1 MNDLEKLEKIAL
13 ELITSYDITA
23 PPVPIESMLK
33 YPKDDMWKQ
42 VDVNQLSGSF
52 ISVKNR
58 YSPRMS
64 LARLL
69 VRHVATSDWGKERQL
84 QQLLIQDENYIYAFA
99 RMLVM
104 PASMISALTTASRNP
119 TMISMKFEVPE
130 DDARQRMLDLVR
142 I

>member
-13 ELITSYDITA
+13 ELITSYEITT

-33 YPKDDMWKQ
+33 NPKDGMWKQ

-52 ISVKNR
+52 ISVKDR

-69 VRHVATSDWGKERQL
+69 VRHVATSEWGKERQL
-84 QQLLIQDENYIYAFA
+84 QQLLIQDENHIYAFA

-104 PASMISALTTASRNP
+104 PASMISSLSTASRNP

-130 DDARQRMLDLVR
+130 DDARQRMFDLVR

>member
-1 MNDLEKLEKIAL
+1 MDNLEKLEKIAS
-13 ELITSYDITA
+13 ELIEVYAITT
-23 PPVPIESMLK
+23 PPVPIESMLRT
-33 YPKDDMWKQ
+33 PKDEMWKQ

-52 ISVKNR
+52 ISVKDR

-69 VRHVATSDWGKERQL
+69 VRHIATSDWGKERQL
-84 QQLLIQDENYIYAFA
+84 QQLLILDENYVHVFA

-104 PASMISALTTASRNP
+104 PADMITSLSTASRNP

-130 DDARQRMLDLVR
+130 DDARQRILDLVR